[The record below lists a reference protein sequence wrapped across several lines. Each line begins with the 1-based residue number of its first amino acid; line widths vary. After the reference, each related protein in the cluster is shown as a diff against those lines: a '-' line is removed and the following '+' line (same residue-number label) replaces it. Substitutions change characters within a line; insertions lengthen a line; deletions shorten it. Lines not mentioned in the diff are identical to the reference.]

1 MSFDSE
7 TVSKLLIKKNT
18 IMKKNFTFILG
29 LLLLGSVGNVMARDV
44 NITEGESIAD
54 YLAVAEDGD
63 VFILADGEYGEA
75 STTINITKA
84 VTFKAQNEG
93 KAIVNLTQFVVPADA
108 NLAHLTF
115 DGIVAKNDAAEN
127 RYFLQ
132 VNTVTSLVTNLSLKN
147 CVIDGYGRGVIRA
160 TTEGAIIDNLVIEN
174 CTFINNSIASA
185 GYSQVNTQK
194 SNMKTAQI
202 RNTTFYNSK
211 GAIFRYEGK
220 TDLNFLLENCNII
233 KCGSAEGRNMVEVGS
248 SVTAGSVFKIKNSI
262 FTDSY
267 DGTIGDKPITLKNKG
282 DIENTLLEGFST
294 TFYKEA
300 TETNPVSGTVTS
312 FDFENKTIVTDPATI
327 TGIGDLRWSLNGSTN
342 SIIDNGTQKNI
353 QSVKYYDLLGKEVNG
368 DSKGLLIEKT
378 TFEDNSVETNKVIR

>member
-1 MSFDSE
+1 
-7 TVSKLLIKKNT
+7 
-18 IMKKNFTFILG
+18 MKKNFTFILG
-29 LLLLGSVGNVMARDV
+29 LLLLGSAGSVMARDV
-44 NITEGESIAD
+44 NIAEGESIAD
-54 YLAVAEDGD
+54 YFLIAEDND
-63 VFILADGEYGEA
+63 VFILADGTYGEA

-84 VTFKAQNEG
+84 ITLKAQNEG
-93 KAIVNLTQFVVPADA
+93 KAIVNLVQFVVPADA

-132 VNTVTSLVTNLSLKN
+132 INTATSAVTDLSLKN
-147 CVIDGYGRGVIRA
+147 CIIDGFGRGAIRA

-174 CTFINNSIASA
+174 CTFLNNSIASP
-185 GYSQVNTQK
+185 GYSQINTQK

-202 RNTTFYNSK
+202 KNTTFYNSK

-233 KCGSAEGRNMVEVGS
+233 KCGSAEGRNMIEVGS
-248 SVTAGSVFKIKNSI
+248 SVTEGSVFKVKNSI
-262 FTDSY
+262 FTGSY

-294 TFYKEA
+294 TLYKEA
-300 TETNPVSGTVTS
+300 TETDPVTGTVTS
-312 FDFENKTIVTDPATI
+312 FDFDTKTIVTDPASI

-342 SIIDNGTQKNI
+342 GIVGEDAQKNI
-353 QSVKYYDLLGKEVNG
+353 LSVKYYNLLGKEVDGNY
-368 DSKGLLIEKT
+368 KGLVIEKT
-378 TFEDNSVETNKVIR
+378 TFDDNSIKTNKTIK